1 MVAKILVV
9 AFILFT
15 GSLQSASAQ
24 EAVQAAVNE
33 AGHLRMVQLRD
44 QIKSQ
49 RERIAQGL
57 VRHKIDGAEAKNRLR
72 VLTTVENQVNNIA
85 ASTNGSMP
93 QDGYE
98 AYNSY
103 LDVNAS
109 LIDAETQSQVA
120 FDK

>member
-1 MVAKILVV
+1 MVTKILVV

-24 EAVQAAVNE
+24 EATQAAVNE

-57 VRHKIDGAEAKNRLR
+57 VQHKIDADQAKNRLR
-72 VLTTVENQVNNIA
+72 VLTMVENQMNNIS

-93 QDGYE
+93 EEGYE

-103 LDVNAS
+103 LNVNAS
-109 LIDAETQSQVA
+109 LID
-120 FDK
+120 